1 MKKIIVI
8 ILTFLKISAF
18 SQEKLI
24 DSLDFYVGVGMG
36 ATASGL
42 PSQISNE
49 VAKKEGFIEGTY
61 NETGLPISTSIFTG
75 VGYKVTKNFSLGLE
89 YGFGYN
95 IDGGKADIKIGKVVP
110 SYIIDAM
117 RNSDFDE
124 KYKKIAENMAKTLY
138 PGMTVKNTRMKGSF
152 WDQKLLAYTKVS
164 SEWKE
169 IPVGFQLGLGLKTMH
184 MQDYYAIQ
192 SKNPRDYLIDPENEA
207 WGDNGNLDSSSLW
220 NLLSVWAAKP
230 VYIPFPLQLSN
241 GEVLMYPHQLLFN
254 VSLRA
259 NMSLFY
265 VDVDYAT
272 EFKYIHNTKVTVGF
286 IFDREVFSI

>member
-110 SYIIDAM
+110 SYIIEAI

-124 KYKKIAENMAKTLY
+124 GYKDLAENMAGSIY

-192 SKNPRDYLIDPENEA
+192 SKNPRDYLPKFNSKE
-207 WGDNGNLDSSSLW
+207 GLDHPVFW